1 MRARRFSITA
11 CLILLSAGPALAAS
25 AVPSTSGGQVSVA
38 QVLAMLDK
46 APGNATARQVL
57 TAYLAGIGETVGLL
71 TDSPEP
77 AARARCSKPL
87 GIDDRQARLA
97 LAEASGGAEPPG
109 ETPATP
115 LIVRDMLRRAG
126 CRIGR

>member
-57 TAYLAGIGETVGLL
+57 TA
-71 TDSPEP
+71 
-77 AARARCSKPL
+77 
-87 GIDDRQARLA
+87 
-97 LAEASGGAEPPG
+97 
-109 ETPATP
+109 
-115 LIVRDMLRRAG
+115 
-126 CRIGR
+126 